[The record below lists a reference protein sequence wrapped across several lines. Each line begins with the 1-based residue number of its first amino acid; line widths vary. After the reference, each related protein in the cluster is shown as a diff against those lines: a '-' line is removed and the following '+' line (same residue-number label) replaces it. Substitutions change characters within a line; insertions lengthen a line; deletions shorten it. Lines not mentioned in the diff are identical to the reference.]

1 MDALGARRCCRS
13 KREVIESRGSCVRNM
28 REIDRYRRA
37 ADPRFQCLSALAFP
51 RCPVKQDRLPDTV
64 ALTLRQGSRATSCT
78 TCASRQVRT
87 MRRSVTRPP
96 RGVTDCGSTGG
107 GIHPGS
113 PIRATSTGG
122 RGTASCCGRGAVS
135 RRWACCRNAAWGPVP
150 MRAPPF
156 AAPRGP
162 ILGRLVECPG
172 RCRAKRGQCRSGA
185 ALARLSGVWRVA
197 VARAVHRVD
206 ICARNAKIGRSR
218 RYRSRFR
225 SGNGGEPGACG
236 RRYRFAASSAS
247 GPAAKRSRT

>member
-156 AAPRGP
+156 RRTEGTDIGSAGGVSRAVSGEEGP
-162 ILGRLVECPG
+162 VSIGG
-172 RCRAKRGQCRSGA
+172 GSGSVVRR
-185 ALARLSGVWRVA
+185 LARRG
-197 VARAVHRVD
+197 
-206 ICARNAKIGRSR
+206 C
-218 RYRSRFR
+218 
-225 SGNGGEPGACG
+225 
-236 RRYRFAASSAS
+236 AS
-247 GPAAKRSRT
+247 GSSCGYLCQKCENRTQPQIPQSFPER